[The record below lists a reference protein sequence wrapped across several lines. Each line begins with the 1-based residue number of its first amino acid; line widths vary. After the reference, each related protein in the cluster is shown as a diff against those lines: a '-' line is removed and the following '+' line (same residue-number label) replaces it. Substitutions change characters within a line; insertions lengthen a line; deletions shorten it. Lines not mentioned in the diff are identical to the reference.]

1 MPRRGAVQR
10 IRRTREQWTEILRR
24 FEASGLSARE
34 FCQGEGLAVSS
45 LQRWRSRIDRAPEA
59 EFIELV
65 PPSTPVARAP
75 GWALEL
81 SLPNGV
87 CLRLRG

>member
-1 MPRRGAVQR
+1 MPRRTAVR
-10 IRRTREQWTEILRR
+10 IRRTEKQWAGILRR

-34 FCQGEGLAVSS
+34 FCRREDLAVSS
-45 LQRWRSRIDRAPEA
+45 LQRWRSRIGRAPVA
-59 EFIELV
+59 EFVELV
-65 PPSTPVARAP
+65 PSSAPAAQAPS
-75 GWALEL
+75 WALEL